1 MDRQIIIKKAL
12 LAASVIVVSASDAL
26 AAGDADFSELESK
39 KQPEKI
45 QALSQTLPIVLKKT
59 GPFGLSQDLSVKK
72 VTKVTPKQ
80 VVKADVFPKAIG
92 GIPINGVSGHS
103 FLSGA
108 REYREGQTFS
118 LVFGK
123 NKFNVKVISVRASQI
138 QFKNMATGELVIKPT
153 GALPQAFTPDK
164 GLQDVEGVT
173 PTNQGTD
180 SIEVKGNTN
189 GDSESGKN
197 NNRKR

>member
-1 MDRQIIIKKAL
+1 MDRQIIMKRAL
-12 LAASVIVVSASDAL
+12 IAASVTVVLASGAL
-26 AAGDADFSELESK
+26 AAGEVEFRELESK

-45 QALSQTLPIVLKKT
+45 QALRQSLPIVLKKT

-72 VTKVTPKQ
+72 VTKVTQKQ
-80 VVKADVFPKAIG
+80 IVKADVFPKAIG

-108 REYREGQTFS
+108 REYEEGQTFS

-153 GALPQAFTPDK
+153 GALPQGFTPDK
-164 GLQDVEGVT
+164 GLGDVEGIT

-180 SIEVKGNTN
+180 SIEVKGNAN
-189 GDSESGKN
+189 EENKN
-197 NNRKR
+197 NKSKNRRR